1 MEKKFIRVRTLKDI
15 TIFTS
20 ILIIGFILVVITK
33 TEADNI
39 GGYTLITIGVMLAC
53 FLKTGYMD
61 IETQEKYFKKN
72 FSFLGDMKTQIISA
86 LASSPESIDMSQ
98 EGNGQVL
105 KLSVYYS
112 RTSGKAYL
120 QLFVYVPHLYVPCSE
135 MYEHE
140 ICKVENILK

>member
-39 GGYTLITIGVMLAC
+39 GGYTLITIGLMLAC

-105 KLSVYYS
+105 KLSVYQG
-112 RTSGKAYL
+112 RHICN
-120 QLFVYVPHLYVPCSE
+120 FLY
-135 MYEHE
+135 MYH
-140 ICKVENILK
+140 ICMCLVQKCMNMKSVRLKIS